1 MVELQFSGTSH
12 GQGYSGKILGLPKGF
27 AFSVEQINLQLARRK
42 TGFGRSSRQTN
53 ADLVTFVG
61 ENNGVVVCDGNP
73 VEFAVANKCVEQ
85 RQEIVALRS
94 GHTDV
99 VGKARFPHLTV
110 RQIAE
115 ISSARNSIG
124 YVVAGAICKQL
135 LAKHGISTFHYVQK
149 IGGIASRNRYVF
161 GVSEEQPHFE
171 ILHCPCRYA
180 TGLMV
185 EKIQQARQ
193 NGNSLGGV
201 VVVGATGV
209 PMGIG
214 EIFPYNKRLD
224 AQISAE
230 LLGIPSVKGISL
242 GIGEKYASLD
252 GISACD
258 TLEVQNGKIVYSS
271 NKCGGIVGGIST
283 GQDILCSLVVKPVP
297 TVVGAPSINSKT
309 LEQTTAHYERADTCV
324 VPNVGVI
331 GENILAI
338 VLANQL
344 TKQLTEQQN

>member
-12 GQGYSGKILGLPKGF
+12 GQGYCGKITGLPKGF
-27 AFSVEQINLQLARRK
+27 AFSVEQVNQQLHARK
-42 TGFGRSSRQTN
+42 TGYGRSSRQSN
-53 ADLVTFVG
+53 ADVVTFVG
-61 ENNGVVVCDGNP
+61 ESNGIIHCDGSAI
-73 VEFAVANKCVEQ
+73 EFFVANKCVEQ
-85 RQEIVALRS
+85 RDEIVAVRS

-99 VGKARFPHLTV
+99 VGKARFPRQTV
-110 RQIAE
+110 REIAE

-124 YVVAGAICKQL
+124 YVVAGAICKQF
-135 LAKHGISTFHYVQK
+135 LAQHGISTFHYVQK

-161 GVSEEQPHFE
+161 GVSEQQPHFE
-171 ILHCPCRYA
+171 ILHCPCKYA

-185 EKIQQARQ
+185 EKINQARQ
-193 NGNSLGGV
+193 DGNSLGGV

-230 LLGIPSVKGISL
+230 LLGIPSVKGISF

-252 GISACD
+252 GLSACD
-258 TLEVQNGKIVYSS
+258 TLAVQNGKILYSS

-297 TVVGAPSINSKT
+297 TVLGAPSINYQT
-309 LEQTTAHYERADTCV
+309 LEATTAHYERADACV

-331 GENILAI
+331 GENIMAI

-344 TKQLTEQQN
+344 TKQQTEKED